1 MKCMPKILIAFL
13 IFLIS
18 ISFSYSQN
26 IEVFK
31 FTDEE
36 LSNLKVR
43 KVRGA
48 KNMTKY
54 NILTEDGA
62 NILKAEV
69 ESGGSGLGKEAPIDL
84 NQTPFLNITWKVE
97 KGLPG
102 IDEKS
107 KKGHDFAARFFV
119 VKKTGMTPLSNKAI
133 NYVFSSNSSIGEN
146 WPSPY
151 TKSSID
157 YVLSSIDKNKN
168 EWVTVKTNVKED
180 YKRFHNLNVDILD
193 GVAIMVDTDQS
204 KSKAISYY
212 KNIYFSAE

>member
-1 MKCMPKILIAFL
+1 MPKIFIAIL
-13 IFLIS
+13 IFLSS

-26 IEVFK
+26 IEVFN

-48 KNMTKY
+48 KNMTEY
-54 NILTEDGA
+54 NILTEDGV

-69 ESGGSGLGKEAPIDL
+69 ENGGSGLGKEAPIDL

-97 KGLPG
+97 KGLFG

-204 KSKAISYY
+204 KSQAISYY
-212 KNIYFSAE
+212 KNIYFSSE

>member
-1 MKCMPKILIAFL
+1 MKKFIILIISIFFFTNVYAENL
-13 IFLIS
+13 EIFL
-18 ISFSYSQN
+18 FN
-26 IEVFK
+26 DK
-31 FTDEE
+31 E
-36 LSNLKVR
+36 LDTLKVR
-43 KVRGA
+43 KIRGA
-48 KNMTKY
+48 KN
-54 NILTEDGA
+54 LTNYSLGNNDKG
-62 NILKAEV
+62 NFLRAEV
-69 ESGGSGLGKEAPIDL
+69 EDGGSGLGKEVSVDL
-84 NQTPFLNITWKVE
+84 NKTPFLNITWKVE

-204 KSKAISYY
+204 KSQAISYY
-212 KNIYFSAE
+212 KNIYFSSE

>member
-1 MKCMPKILIAFL
+1 MSKLLIAFL
-13 IFLIS
+13 IFLFS
-18 ISFSYSQN
+18 ISFGYSQN

-48 KNMTKY
+48 KNLTEY
-54 NILTEDGA
+54 NILNEDGA

-69 ESGGSGLGKEAPIDL
+69 ENGGSGLGKEAPIDL

-97 KGLPG
+97 KGLSG

-157 YVLSSIDKNKN
+157 YVLSNTDKNKN

-212 KNIYFSAE
+212 KNIYFSSE

>member
-1 MKCMPKILIAFL
+1 MPKIFIAIL
-13 IFLIS
+13 IFLSS

-48 KNMTKY
+48 KNMTEY
-54 NILTEDGA
+54 NILTEDGV

-69 ESGGSGLGKEAPIDL
+69 ENGGSGLGKEAPIDL

-97 KGLPG
+97 QGLPG

-204 KSKAISYY
+204 KSQAISYY
-212 KNIYFSAE
+212 KNIYFSSE

>member
-1 MKCMPKILIAFL
+1 MPKLLIAFL
-13 IFLIS
+13 IFLSS

-48 KNMTKY
+48 KNMTEY
-54 NILTEDGA
+54 SILAEDGA
-62 NILKAEV
+62 NILKAKV
-69 ESGGSGLGKEAPIDL
+69 ENGGCGFGKETPIYIIL
-84 NQTPFLNITWKVE
+84 SPFLNFTWNVE
-97 KGLPG
+97 KCLPG

-204 KSKAISYY
+204 KSQAISYY
-212 KNIYFSAE
+212 KNIYFSSE

>member
-1 MKCMPKILIAFL
+1 MPKIFIAIIILIS
-13 IFLIS
+13 S

-48 KNMTKY
+48 KNMTEY
-54 NILTEDGA
+54 SILTEDGA
-62 NILKAEV
+62 NILKAKV
-69 ESGGSGLGKEAPIDL
+69 ENGGSGLGKEAPIDL

-119 VKKTGMTPLSNKAI
+119 V
-133 NYVFSSNSSIGEN
+133 NSSIGEN

-151 TKSSID
+151 TNSSID
-157 YVLSSIDKNKN
+157 YVLSSIDKNKI

-204 KSKAISYY
+204 KSQAISYY
-212 KNIYFSAE
+212 KNIYFSSE

>member
-1 MKCMPKILIAFL
+1 MNFMSKLLIAFL
-13 IFLIS
+13 IFLFS
-18 ISFSYSQN
+18 ISFGYSQN

-48 KNMTKY
+48 KNLTEY
-54 NILTEDGA
+54 NILNEEGA
-62 NILKAEV
+62 NILRAEV
-69 ESGGSGLGKEAPIDL
+69 ENGGSGLGKEAPIDL

-133 NYVFSSNSSIGEN
+133 NYVFSSNLSIGEN

-157 YVLSSIDKNKN
+157 YVLSSTKNSLN

-180 YKRFHNLNVDILD
+180 YKKLHNLDVDILD
-193 GVAIMVDTDQS
+193 GVAIMADTDQS
-204 KSKAISYY
+204 KKRSISYFQS
-212 KNIYFSAE
+212 IYFSAN

>member
-1 MKCMPKILIAFL
+1 MPKILIGLLFFL
-13 IFLIS
+13 FS

-48 KNMTKY
+48 KN
-54 NILTEDGA
+54 LTEYKALIEDGA

-69 ESGGSGLGKEAPIDL
+69 ENGGSGLGKEASIDL
-84 NQTPFLNITWKVE
+84 NKTPFLNITWKVE

-146 WPSPY
+146 WPSPF

-157 YVLSSIDKNKN
+157 YVLSSIDENKN

-180 YKRFHNLNVDILD
+180 YKRFHNLDVEILD

>member
-1 MKCMPKILIAFL
+1 MNFMPKIFITIL
-13 IFLIS
+13 IFLSS

-54 NILTEDGA
+54 SILAKDGS

-69 ESGGSGLGKEAPIDL
+69 VNGGSGLGKEAPIDL

-133 NYVFSSNSSIGEN
+133 NYVFSSNSSIGEKLLLIVVFFFSN
-146 WPSPY
+146 KIGKIEKISFFIFLM
-151 TKSSID
+151 SSF
-157 YVLSSIDKNKN
+157 LKKAPTSKFSC
-168 EWVTVKTNVKED
+168 TVNSAKTFFV
-180 YKRFHNLNVDILD
+180 
-193 GVAIMVDTDQS
+193 
-204 KSKAISYY
+204 
-212 KNIYFSAE
+212 

>member
-1 MKCMPKILIAFL
+1 MSKLLIAFL
-13 IFLIS
+13 IFLSFIS
-18 ISFSYSQN
+18 SSYSQN
-26 IEVFK
+26 VEVFK

-48 KNMTKY
+48 KNMTEY
-54 NILTEDGA
+54 NILTEDGV

-69 ESGGSGLGKEAPIDL
+69 ENGGSGLGKEAHINL

-133 NYVFSSNSSIGEN
+133 NYVFSSNSSSCLLYTS
-146 WPSPY
+146 PSPR
-151 TKSSID
+151 D
-157 YVLSSIDKNKN
+157 
-168 EWVTVKTNVKED
+168 E
-180 YKRFHNLNVDILD
+180 
-193 GVAIMVDTDQS
+193 
-204 KSKAISYY
+204 
-212 KNIYFSAE
+212 

>member
-1 MKCMPKILIAFL
+1 MSKIFLAIL
-13 IFLIS
+13 IFLS
-18 ISFSYSQN
+18 TISFSYSKN

-48 KNMTKY
+48 KNMTEY
-54 NILTEDGA
+54 NILTEDGG

-69 ESGGSGLGKEAPIDL
+69 ENGGSGLGKEAPINL

-168 EWVTVKTNVKED
+168 E
-180 YKRFHNLNVDILD
+180 
-193 GVAIMVDTDQS
+193 
-204 KSKAISYY
+204 
-212 KNIYFSAE
+212 

>member
-1 MKCMPKILIAFL
+1 MPNLYIVFL
-13 IFLIS
+13 IFLYS
-18 ISFSYSQN
+18 ISFSYAQN
-26 IEVFK
+26 IEAFK

-43 KVRGA
+43 KARGA
-48 KNMTKY
+48 KNLTEY
-54 NILTEDGA
+54 NILNEDGV

-69 ESGGSGLGKEAPIDL
+69 ENGGSGLGKEALIDL

-133 NYVFSSNSSIGEN
+133 NYVFSSNSSVGEN

-157 YVLSSIDKNKN
+157 YVLSSINKNKN

-180 YKRFHNLNVDILD
+180 YKRFHNLDVDILD

-212 KNIYFSAE
+212 KNIYFSSE

>member
-1 MKCMPKILIAFL
+1 MPKIFIAIL
-13 IFLIS
+13 IFLSS

-48 KNMTKY
+48 KNMTEY
-54 NILTEDGA
+54 SILAEDGA

-69 ESGGSGLGKEAPIDL
+69 ENGGSGLGKEAPIDL
-84 NQTPFLNITWKVE
+84 NQTPFLNISWKGE
-97 KGLPG
+97 QGLPG

-107 KKGHDFAARFFV
+107 KTGHDFAARFFV

-204 KSKAISYY
+204 KSQAISYY
-212 KNIYFSAE
+212 KNIYFSSE

>member
-1 MKCMPKILIAFL
+1 MPKLLIAFL
-13 IFLIS
+13 IFLSS

-26 IEVFK
+26 VEVFK

-48 KNMTKY
+48 KNMTEY

-69 ESGGSGLGKEAPIDL
+69 ENGGSGLGKELPIDL

-119 VKKTGMTPLSNKAI
+119 VKKTGLTPLSNKAI
-133 NYVFSSNSSIGEN
+133 NYVFSSNEEIGDF
-146 WPSPY
+146 WTSPY

-157 YVLSSIDKNKN
+157 YVISSTKNNLN

-180 YKRFHNLNVDILD
+180 YKKLHNLDVDILD
-193 GVAIMVDTDQS
+193 GVAIMADTDQS
-204 KSKAISYY
+204 KKLSISYFQS
-212 KNIYFSAE
+212 IYFSVN